1 MAIVVN
7 IVKINNNLLLS
18 DNISFFI
25 INYLNI
31 QYVSYIQK
39 IVKLLKFTKTKNKGY
54 FLNISYIRGD
64 VDNDTSMNEI
74 TLSSISL
81 NQNFY

>member
-54 FLNISYIRGD
+54 FSNISYIRGD